1 MFILRNSTRSV
12 SWTARAVVCAL
23 SLTASLQAAPDAPGS
38 PERTKAR
45 ALYTQGEKQ
54 FKAGDFEGAQHT
66 FEDAYR
72 TMPNAVV
79 LLKVADCQVKRNDIP
94 GAVASLE
101 KYLSERSN
109 APDRASIE
117 DRIVDMR
124 RTPGTVTVKSVPAGA
139 AIWVDGKDSAL
150 VTPSDVEVPPG
161 EHRFELRL
169 PPYQNVEQTS
179 VIEFASRAT
188 LEFTLPPPAPP
199 PSRPSEGLPN
209 TTAEPDV
216 DHGGGR
222 KLGAPFWVAVG
233 VTAAGAVVTTAFGLI
248 ALDKHSQFERTPTN
262 QLADDGERA
271 AVISDI
277 ALGVAVAGAIT
288 GTVLFFTAPRSG
300 EAHAGRFTVAPM
312 VGTRSGGLV
321 GNASF

>member
-1 MFILRNSTRSV
+1 VLF
-12 SWTARAVVCAL
+12 
-23 SLTASLQAAPDAPGS
+23 
-38 PERTKAR
+38 
-45 ALYTQGEKQ
+45 TQGEKLL
-54 FKAGDFEGAQHT
+54 KAGDFDGAQHA

-79 LLKVADCQVKRNDIP
+79 LLKVADCQAKKNDLQ
-94 GAVASLE
+94 GAVATLE
-101 KYLSERSN
+101 KYLSERQT
-109 APDRASIE
+109 APDRASVE

-139 AIWVDGKDSAL
+139 AIWVDGKDSAV

-169 PPYQNVEQTS
+169 PPYQNTEQTT
-179 VIEFASRAT
+179 VIEFATRST
-188 LEFTLPPPAPP
+188 LEFTLPPPASAPT
-199 PSRPSEGLPN
+199 RPAEGLPN
-209 TTAEPDV
+209 TTSEPEV
-216 DHGGGR
+216 DHGGAR

-262 QLADDGERA
+262 QLADEGERA
-271 AVISDI
+271 AIVSDV
-277 ALGVAVAGAIT
+277 ALGVAAAGAVT
-288 GTVLFFTAPRSG
+288 ATVLFFTAPRGPS
-300 EAHAGRFTVAPM
+300 HMGRFNVAPM
-312 VGTRSGGLV
+312 FGARSGGLV